1 MSKPY
6 NPQPGTIP
14 ARVIAHLESLP
25 PGTFVSTAELSE
37 LLDIQLY
44 SVASSLAHPRSLG
57 AVVSRHTASN
67 RRALEWALGDGT
79 TPATNADDEP
89 EEPLLTKAGQ
99 LRTRGPLP
107 PPQLLRMP
115 AAPPLA
121 QWRDDLKPSE
131 REASDHFRAGI
142 FTDGSMRIEHGN
154 TAITLNPTQ
163 AAQVARLTNQ
173 GIQP

>member
-6 NPQPGTIP
+6 IPQPGTIP

-25 PGTFVSTAELSE
+25 PGTFVPTAELSE

-57 AVVSRHTASN
+57 AVVSRHMASN

-79 TPATNADDEP
+79 PPAIQADDEP
-89 EEPLLTKAGQ
+89 EEPLLTNAGQ
-99 LRTRGPLP
+99 LRTRGPMP
-107 PPQLLRMP
+107 PPQLLRLP
-115 AAPPLA
+115 AAPTAA
-121 QWRDDLKPSE
+121 QWRDDLKPAES
-131 REASDHFRAGI
+131 RTSDHFRAGI
-142 FTDGSMRIEHGN
+142 FTDGSLLIEHGN
-154 TAITLNPTQ
+154 AVITLNPTQ

>member
-1 MSKPY
+1 M
-6 NPQPGTIP
+6 
-14 ARVIAHLESLP
+14 
-25 PGTFVSTAELSE
+25 STAELSE

-79 TPATNADDEP
+79 PPATNADDEP

-99 LRTRGPLP
+99 LRTRGPMP

-121 QWRDDLKPSE
+121 QWRDDLNTSE
-131 REASDHFRAGI
+131 PETSDHFLAGV
-142 FTDGSMRIEHGN
+142 FTDGSMRIEQGDL
-154 TAITLNPTQ
+154 AITLNPMQ
-163 AAQVARLTNQ
+163 AAQIARLTNQ
-173 GIQP
+173 GIHP